1 MAAAAAAVVM
11 ATPARATL
19 APTPALIYL
28 PVPRLCMVAARSTRS
43 TSTDGIAAAGAIAT
57 VAAGVWTGAVG
68 RIAGAAAIAARGA
81 PLTDLRLALRDIAD
95 GACRE

>member
-1 MAAAAAAVVM
+1 MA
-11 ATPARATL
+11 
-19 APTPALIYL
+19 
-28 PVPRLCMVAARSTRS
+28 AARSTRS
-43 TSTDGIAAAGAIAT
+43 ISTDGIAAAGAIAT